1 MLLKKL
7 GRYTKKKKLRYGAT
21 FCSLGVRTRRCLA
34 SYMAATVQTAQFFS
48 LLPDRTFKR
57 RENRTTKWDG
67 STDID
72 GCHSAAGRPLVFLF
86 FIVQS
91 PNSSDHPYFEVLR
104 KRLDLCLSTRS
115 FAYEVLRPKKK
126 KHTYASHVRLASTC
140 SQR

>member
-7 GRYTKKKKLRYGAT
+7 GRYTQKKKLRYGAT

-72 GCHSAAGRPLVFLF
+72 GRHSAAGRPLVFLF

-91 PNSSDHPYFEVLR
+91 PNSSDHPYWLKR
-104 KRLDLCLSTRS
+104 KKQG
-115 FAYEVLRPKKK
+115 KKILP
-126 KHTYASHVRLASTC
+126 RSTC
-140 SQR
+140 AHAQELHVERGTIFFPCFFI